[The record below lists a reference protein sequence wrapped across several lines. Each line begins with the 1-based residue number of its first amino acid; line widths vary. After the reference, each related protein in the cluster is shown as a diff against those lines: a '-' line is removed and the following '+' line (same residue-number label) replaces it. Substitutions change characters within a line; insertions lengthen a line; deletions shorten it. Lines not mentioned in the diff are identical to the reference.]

1 MSPSLNFNLGRRS
14 SSTLVGLDI
23 QPGYVAAVQARV
35 NGSIEVQRGAGM
47 PLPGDIVREG
57 EVLDVTVLANTL
69 RELFDRAGL
78 DRRVRL
84 GVANQR
90 TVLRMLE
97 LPPVTDRKELAA
109 AVRFQAED
117 QVPMPLNNA
126 VLDFHSLGV
135 VETPGGPRQR
145 VALVAAQRDMIERLL
160 AAVREAGLRPDAVDL
175 SAFALIRALY
185 RPNTTEDGDRVLYL
199 NVGGLTNMAI
209 AEATT
214 CQFTRVVS
222 GGLEAMAIEVAER
235 RQMSLDQARE
245 LLRSTSLT
253 AAPTP
258 PPAQIV
264 AEPASHVSEPALQ
277 HSHESASELVDHKD
291 PEAGEQSDLGR
302 PEAVAPWEEELRAQ
316 EEAEHQEAAH
326 EPVPDDS
333 EHSDV
338 GPHTASTKS
347 QDDLSDVRLVL
358 ENAVREI
365 AGEVRNSLDYYRTQD
380 GGGRV
385 SRVVLSGAALEI
397 DGFAEALQNDLGI
410 EVLSQTIGV
419 VNHDA
424 VAGVSPQRL
433 AIAAGL
439 AAEEVPA

>member
-1 MSPSLNFNLGRRS
+1 MSPSLNFNLGRRR

-35 NGSIEVQRGAGM
+35 NGSIEVQRGAGL

-57 EVLDVTVLANTL
+57 EVLDVAVLANTL
-69 RELFDRAGL
+69 RELFDRGGL

-117 QVPMPLNNA
+117 QVPMPLGNA

-135 VETPGGPRQR
+135 VETPDGPRQR

-222 GGLEAMAIEVAER
+222 GGLEAMAVEVAER

-245 LLRSTSLT
+245 LLRTTNLT
-253 AAPTP
+253 AAATP

-264 AEPASHVSEPALQ
+264 PEPVPQASEPAPEPND
-277 HSHESASELVDHKD
+277 ESASEPVDHED
-291 PEAGEQSDLGR
+291 PEA
-302 PEAVAPWEEELRAQ
+302 EAVAPWEEELRAQ

-326 EPVPDDS
+326 DPVPDDS
-333 EHSDV
+333 ERSDA
-338 GPHTASTKS
+338 GPHTAPTKN

-410 EVLSQTIGV
+410 EVLSQTVGV
-419 VNHDA
+419 VSHDS

>member
-1 MSPSLNFNLGRRS
+1 MNLNLGRRRS
-14 SSTLVGLDI
+14 PTLVGLDI

-35 NGSIEVQRGAGM
+35 NGSIEVQHAAGM

-57 EVLDVTVLANTL
+57 EVLDAAVLANTL
-69 RELFDRAGL
+69 REFFDRAGL

-109 AVRFQAED
+109 AVRFQAAD

-126 VLDFHSLGV
+126 AIDFHSLGV

-145 VALVAAQRDMIERLL
+145 VVLVATQRDMVERLL
-160 AAVREAGLRPDAVDL
+160 AAVREAGLRPDGVDL

-185 RPNTTEDGDRVLYL
+185 RPNTAEDGDRVLYL

-222 GGLEAMAIEVAER
+222 GGLEAMAVEVAER

-258 PPAQIV
+258 LPAQIV
-264 AEPASHVSEPALQ
+264 TEPSPQASEPASVSSP
-277 HSHESASELVDHKD
+277 ESASEPADQED
-291 PEAGEQSDLGR
+291 SEAGEQSGLGR
-302 PEAVAPWEEELRAQ
+302 PEAGTSWEEELRAQ
-316 EEAEHQEAAH
+316 EEAEGHQEPI
-326 EPVPDDS
+326 EPVLDDS
-333 EHSDV
+333 ERS
-338 GPHTASTKS
+338 GAGSHTAPTKRH
-347 QDDLSDVRLVL
+347 DDLSDVRLVL
-358 ENAVREI
+358 ENGVREI
-365 AGEVRNSLDYYRTQD
+365 AGEVRNSLDYHRTQD

-385 SRVVLSGAALEI
+385 SKVVLSGAALEI
-397 DGFAEALQNDLGI
+397 DGFAEALQSDLGI
-410 EVLSQTIGV
+410 EVLAQTVGIL
-419 VNHDA
+419 NHDA

>member
-1 MSPSLNFNLGRRS
+1 MSPSLNFNLGRRRPP
-14 SSTLVGLDI
+14 TLVGLDI

-35 NGSIEVQRGAGM
+35 NGSIEVQRAAGM

-57 EVLDVTVLANTL
+57 EVLDVAVLAETL
-69 RELFDRAGL
+69 RELFDHSQL
-78 DRRVRL
+78 DRHVRL

-90 TVLRMLE
+90 TVLRVLE

-126 VLDFHSLGV
+126 VLDFQPLGV
-135 VETPGGPRQR
+135 IETPGGPRQR
-145 VALVAAQRDMIERLL
+145 VVLVAAQRDMIERLL
-160 AAVREAGLRPDAVDL
+160 AAVREAGLRADGVDL

-185 RPNTTEDGDRVLYL
+185 RRGQSDDGRVLYL

-245 LLRSTSLT
+245 LLRSTGLT
-253 AAPTP
+253 RGAPAPT
-258 PPAQIV
+258 QIIP
-264 AEPASHVSEPALQ
+264 EPVQQFSEPAPESMPEPAFEPIEQEQ
-277 HSHESASELVDHKD
+277 HHEVGQHLT
-291 PEAGEQSDLGR
+291 LGR
-302 PEAVAPWEEELRAQ
+302 PEEGAPGTPDTYVHEVTEHHEVAY
-316 EEAEHQEAAH
+316 
-326 EPVPDDS
+326 EPVQEDTG
-333 EHSDV
+333 HSNFD
-338 GPHTASTKS
+338 PHMAPTNP

-358 ENAVREI
+358 ENGVREI
-365 AGEVRNSLDYYRTQD
+365 AGEVRNSLDYHRTQD

-385 SRVVLSGAALEI
+385 SQVVLSGAALEI

-410 EVLSQTIGV
+410 DVRSQTVGV
-419 VNHDA
+419 LDHDA

-433 AIAAGL
+433 AIATGL
-439 AAEEVPA
+439 AAEEVHS